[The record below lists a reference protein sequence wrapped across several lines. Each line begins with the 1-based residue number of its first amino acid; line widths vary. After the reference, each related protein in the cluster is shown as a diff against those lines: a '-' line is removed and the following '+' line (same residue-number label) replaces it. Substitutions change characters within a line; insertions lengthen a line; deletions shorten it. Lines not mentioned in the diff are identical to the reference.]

1 MVYNLLFLYCVL
13 RYFDADTACRMLIY
27 RFILFVSPI
36 IRYRQRRT
44 VQPLLPRCH
53 QSVKSSFCPFK
64 QLFMVGISRLKKS
77 TTPTCTHAI
86 LSTLIQVNCLSY
98 QLPAARPAPPTS
110 ASGSGSQRHTCMQP
124 IDRKHT
130 Q

>member
-13 RYFDADTACRMLIY
+13 RYFDADTVCRMLIY

-44 VQPLLPRCH
+44 VQPLLPHCH

-64 QLFMVGISRLKKS
+64 QFIHGRHLSSKKG
-77 TTPTCTHAI
+77 TTPTCTPAI
-86 LSTLIQVNCLSY
+86 LSALIQVNCLSN
-98 QLPAARPAPPTS
+98 QLPAACPAPPAS

-124 IDRKHT
+124 IDRKYT